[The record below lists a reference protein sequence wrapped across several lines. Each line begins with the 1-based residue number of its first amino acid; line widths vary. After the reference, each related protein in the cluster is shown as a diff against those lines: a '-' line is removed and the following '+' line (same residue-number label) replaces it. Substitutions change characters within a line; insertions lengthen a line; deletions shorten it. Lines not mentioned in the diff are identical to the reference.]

1 MIVGNVT
8 EFVAHGDQGFLLMK
22 GVIQE
27 HTSCVGEFQRDAVE
41 MWLKNDARIADIRRQ
56 EGAVYY
62 LTNDRVLVLR
72 PMYNA
77 PGYAYDDEDSNKER
91 GKTTKLA
98 SNTCG
103 KTFGGGG
110 DV

>member
-1 MIVGNVT
+1 
-8 EFVAHGDQGFLLMK
+8 
-22 GVIQE
+22 
-27 HTSCVGEFQRDAVE
+27 

-98 SNTCG
+98 SNKCHNEVHAEQAAIISEALHSPYKPEIYSDAG
-103 KTFGGGG
+103 A
-110 DV
+110 VQ